1 MWRWTHTW
9 IGSQWVTAVKEDA
22 SVPSTYA
29 LAQNYPNPFNPST
42 KINYSL
48 ATTGNVTLKVFD
60 VLGREVMTLVNE
72 VQAAGN
78 HTALMNASHLSS
90 GMYIYK
96 LESGSFSSVKKM
108 MFVK

>member
-1 MWRWTHTW
+1 
-9 IGSQWVTAVKEDA
+9 VKENA
-22 SVPSTYA
+22 GVPGVYS
-29 LAQNYPNPFNPST
+29 LEQNYPNPFNPST

-48 ATTGNVTLKVFD
+48 ATTGSVSLKIFD

-72 VQAAGN
+72 VQVAGQ
-78 HTALMNASHLSS
+78 HTAIMNASRLSS

-108 MFVK
+108 MFLK